1 MAEQIIDVDGELIA
15 FPSDMSDAQ
24 IEAILK
30 NQTKKSSSFLTGL
43 VEPFTGLEQLA
54 GKAVEAIYPSE
65 SIKATNEALRLRQL
79 ADEEALAASRSSQGE
94 SGIDWARLAGNVTTG
109 LVPGM
114 ALERGA
120 LAAGVTGPLKRGA
133 IVGAG
138 EGAIMPVTDT
148 DYWKQKVADLYTGA
162 AVGGIGQKVISGASR
177 ILKPKVGEAEQ
188 QIRDLGVTPT
198 VGQTLGGVV
207 NSTEEFLAVIPFI
220 RDFVKNARED
230 SFNQFRVGVL
240 NKALKKVDEKLPADL
255 TGYKPIQQAFD
266 TVSKKYDEA
275 LKGTSF
281 VFDTAAKKKLAQSLN
296 VRLDAPEQAQ
306 NTFRNIVDNNVLSKL
321 NNNPKIDGQTFK
333 KMESDLNTKI
343 FKYSGSPN
351 VADKEIA
358 DALRNTLSEL
368 KSVFARQN
376 PEQSSKLRKVDAAYR
391 ELSIAEDASKRSQTG
406 QFTPENYSAA
416 VKENVA
422 GRKKRAFG
430 RGKAFNQDLS
440 SAAVEVL
447 GGSDKDQLSKI
458 ITGAVGTGGG
468 GYGVY
473 ATDPLVAAVLG
484 GLTASSYT
492 KSGKK
497 AVDALIRKRPEIVK
511 QVGELID
518 RQSAGLGGLF
528 SPELIREYELEAG
541 TR

>member
-148 DYWKQKVADLYTGA
+148 DYWKQKVADIYTGA

-281 VFDTAAKKKLAQSLN
+281 V
-296 VRLDAPEQAQ
+296 LDNPA
-306 NTFRNIVDNNVLSKL
+306 LSKIAETSQKAVFDKPDTKRIYDAIL
-321 NNNPKIDGQTFK
+321 ESNVINRFKTGDKLDGQGFK
-333 KMESDLNTKI
+333 RLESDINKKIWEYSRSTNVDEQQIASNLRETLNSI
-343 FKYSGSPN
+343 
-351 VADKEIA
+351 
-358 DALRNTLSEL
+358 

-376 PEQSSKLRKVDAAYR
+376 PEQSSRLRKVDAAYR
-391 ELSIAEDASKRSQTG
+391 ELSIVEDASKRSQTG

-430 RGKAFNQDLS
+430 RGKAFNQELS